1 MLGGVLM
8 KKILSW
14 IIVPALIFVSVAP
27 TYGAQSDSKDLE
39 SAILV
44 VKNLVT
50 IEESFSNFTYSTWE
64 GDMGSGDKGNKMW
77 SLNWSQPKF
86 TKSIYAVV
94 DSNGLLRNYNRY
106 EDGNYSQS
114 FGSLSKKEGETIALS
129 FLNKVLPKKFA
140 DIRFSDYYGYGNV
153 KSYTFDLYINDVK
166 IDFIHMT
173 VGVNS
178 DTQQVMDYS
187 SENLGYINKV
197 NFPSPG
203 KTISLDEGKAA
214 YLDSIGIELAYR
226 IYNDYEK
233 QQAKPFLSYSLPSQN
248 WGIDALTGKPVEYN
262 YYSMYEGGEGGMRES
277 GGIVDSD
284 SLSPIEQKA
293 VSAVEGLLS
302 QETAAGLL
310 KKSVT
315 ALSNVGNLDYVSLS
329 KDIFSDQ
336 YVWYLSYEKGGG
348 SIDAMTGEV
357 ISFSLYTDYNSKT
370 KGVSFELAKTA
381 AEKMIATLSPEKGK
395 NVVYNDFVSSYGDN
409 FDAYYLTFTRQEGN
423 LPVID
428 NNITVTVTKG
438 DGKVVSYY
446 TNWNKDI
453 NFPQVG
459 DIISEEEAFVEFN
472 NHSGFDLTYILVDE
486 KPLLAYTFTDI
497 ISYQINPTNGGLI
510 DYAGKPYRDNKFDGY
525 SDIKGKWYEG
535 VVTTLLENGYYLEG
549 DTFGGNKTIS
559 QKEFFRYLYSK
570 DNNYMDDE
578 ELYWMLEQ
586 NGILESDE
594 INPDGL
600 LLRQDAA
607 KFAVRYLGLEKA
619 GEHYKI
625 YRNVFRD
632 YIKPEYR
639 GYTALAQALGIIE
652 GNSSNRFLPTKV
664 STRAEA
670 AVMIF
675 RIINAS

>member
-1 MLGGVLM
+1 MLGGEPM

-14 IIVPALIFVSVAP
+14 IIVPALIFVSIVP
-27 TYGAQSDSKDLE
+27 SYGAQSDSKDLE

-94 DSNGLLRNYNRY
+94 DSNGLLRNYSRY

-114 FGSLSKKEGETIALS
+114 FGSLSKKEGEAIALS

-140 DIRFSDYYGYGNV
+140 DIRFSEYYGYGNV
-153 KSYTFDLYINDVK
+153 KSYTFDLYINDVR

-173 VGVNS
+173 VGINS
-178 DTQQVMDYS
+178 ETHQIMDYS
-187 SENLGYINKV
+187 SENLGYISKV
-197 NFPSPG
+197 NFSSPG

-214 YLDSIGIELAYR
+214 YLDKIGIELAYR

-233 QQAKPFLSYSLPSQN
+233 QQARSFLSYSLPSQN
-248 WGIDALTGKPVEYN
+248 WGIDAITGKPVEYN
-262 YYSMYEGGEGGMRES
+262 YYSLFEGGEGGMGDL
-277 GGIVDSD
+277 GGIADSD
-284 SLSPIEQKA
+284 SLSPIEEKA

-302 QETAAGLL
+302 QEAASDLL

-315 ALSNVGNLDYVSLS
+315 ALFDGGKLEYVSLS

-336 YVWYLSYEKGGG
+336 YVWYFSYEKAGG

-357 ISFSLYTDYNSKT
+357 ISFSLYRDYSSKT
-370 KGVSFELAKTA
+370 KVVSIEAAKAA
-381 AEKMIATLSPEKGK
+381 AEKMIATLSPEKSK
-395 NVVYNDFVSSYGDN
+395 DVKYNDFVSSHGDN
-409 FDAYYLTFTRQEGN
+409 FDAYYLTFTRQEGD

-428 NNITVTVTKG
+428 NNITLTITKD

-446 TNWNKDI
+446 TNWNKEVT
-453 NFPQVG
+453 FPKVG
-459 DIISEEEAFVEFN
+459 DVISEKKAFDVFVKN
-472 NHSGFDLTYILVDE
+472 SGFDLSYILVDE

-497 ISYQINPTNGGLI
+497 ISYQINPTNGELI
-510 DYAGKPYRDNKFDGY
+510 DYAGKAYRDNKFDGY

-549 DTFGGNKTIS
+549 DIFGGNKAIS

-570 DNNYMDDE
+570 DYNYMDDE
-578 ELYWMLEQ
+578 AFYWMLEQ

-594 INPDGL
+594 INPEGL

-619 GEHYKI
+619 GQHYKI

-652 GNSSNRFLPTKV
+652 GNSSNRFLPTKS